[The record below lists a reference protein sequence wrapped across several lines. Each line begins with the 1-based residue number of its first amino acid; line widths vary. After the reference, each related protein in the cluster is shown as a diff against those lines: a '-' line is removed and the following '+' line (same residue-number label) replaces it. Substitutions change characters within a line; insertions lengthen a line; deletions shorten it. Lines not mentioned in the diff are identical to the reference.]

1 MPISRL
7 IDILNVGSVPSDE
20 TFPKVCK
27 GAFDG
32 FGVTFQGSFSPS
44 NDPLQ
49 VRADLSIQRS
59 ALFDPLPR
67 LVTSRQWLR
76 THLGRLHADEQPS
89 RSHSERFDL
98 GDPVDIVTD
107 LQALFIDGRGWSL
120 VSALGGG
127 FLGEEGGHRDNYVLL
142 GVRSK

>member
-7 IDILNVGSVPSDE
+7 VDILDVGGVPSDE

-32 FGVTFQGSFSPS
+32 FRVTFQGSFSPS
-44 NDPLQ
+44 DDALQ
-49 VRADLSIQRS
+49 VRADFGNLSVS
-59 ALFDPLPR
+59 FDSIFNRGWSFLGR
-67 LVTSRQWLR
+67 LE

-89 RSHSERFDL
+89 RSHSESLDL

-107 LQALFIDGRGWSL
+107 LQALFVDGRRGSL

-127 FLGEEGGHRDNYVLL
+127 FLGEKGGHREDCV
-142 GVRSK
+142 V